1 MDHSGA
7 REIVTAEQIRA
18 ARALLRMEQRELAEM
33 AGFSLPTLKRIEG
46 GSGPLR
52 ASYENAAKLVAA
64 LEKAGIEFIPE
75 NGGGVGVRFRER
87 RGGGEP

>member
-1 MDHSGA
+1 MDHSGV
-7 REIVTAEQIRA
+7 RKIVTAEQIRA

-52 ASYENAAKLVAA
+52 ASYENAAKLVSA

-87 RGGGEP
+87 QQFRL

>member
-1 MDHSGA
+1 MDHSHA
-7 REIVTAEQIRA
+7 RQIITAEQIRA

-33 AGFSLPTLKRIEG
+33 AGFSVPTLKRIEG
-46 GSGPLR
+46 SSGPLR
-52 ASYENAAKLVAA
+52 ASYENAAKLVAV

-87 RGGGEP
+87 QEFRNS